1 MHSLRRLLRL
11 SMPVVLNPKRINAQ
25 ALSFQRGC
33 AAMTPTRAGD
43 ACAPHRA
50 GLARAPPSRRRGRRC
65 PESPASSAWSRRASA
80 GAGRA
85 GTHRGGCPGCRGGA
99 GAQGRGT
106 HDPPIH
112 FPCSR
117 LRPSLAPGSHRSNRT
132 STRGSGPLTGHEA
145 RARPALQAALLTE
158 PSQRP
163 RSWPPAGHPSWE
175 HRLACSPPCSYGNS
189 PTRARRPAF
198 LGPAPGRPRAEGPRP
213 DRPVAATR
221 VHCGSWT
228 HAAPHPTLASSLQG
242 RGAGTMAPAQTT
254 AQTPGLGSLTPDHGL
269 LCGHHPPTH
278 TPLDHRPPPGFG
290 VLCTVRS
297 QSSAM

>member
-1 MHSLRRLLRL
+1 
-11 SMPVVLNPKRINAQ
+11 
-25 ALSFQRGC
+25 
-33 AAMTPTRAGD
+33 MTPTRAGD
-43 ACAPHRA
+43 ACAPRPAPRRPRA
-50 GLARAPPSRRRGRRC
+50 GPAQQTTGPPLPRVASEQRVVTTRLCRGGARGD
-65 PESPASSAWSRRASA
+65 EEA
-80 GAGRA
+80 GAR
-85 GTHRGGCPGCRGGA
+85 GA

-158 PSQRP
+158 PGQRP
-163 RSWPPAGHPSWE
+163 RSRPPAGHPAWE

-242 RGAGTMAPAQTT
+242 RGAGTTAPAQTT
-254 AQTPGLGSLTPDHGL
+254 AQTPGLGSLHPRPWPALGPPPVSPRPWDPRPTPQ
-269 LCGHHPPTH
+269 
-278 TPLDHRPPPGFG
+278 DHRPPPGFG

>member
-1 MHSLRRLLRL
+1 
-11 SMPVVLNPKRINAQ
+11 
-25 ALSFQRGC
+25 
-33 AAMTPTRAGD
+33 MTPTRAGD

-50 GLARAPPSRRRGRRC
+50 GLVRAPPSRRRGRRC

-85 GTHRGGCPGCRGGA
+85 GMKRRVPGVQGGA

-112 FPCSR
+112 FPCSC
-117 LRPSLAPGSHRSNRT
+117 LWPSLGPGSHRSNRT
-132 STRGSGPLTGHEA
+132 STRCSGPLTGHEA

-158 PSQRP
+158 PGQRP
-163 RSWPPAGHPSWE
+163 RSRPPAGHPAWE

-242 RGAGTMAPAQTT
+242 RGAGTTAPAQTT
-254 AQTPGLGSLTPDHGL
+254 AQTLGPGSLHPRPWPALGPPPVPPRPWDPRPTPQ
-269 LCGHHPPTH
+269 
-278 TPLDHRPPPGFG
+278 DHRPPPGFG